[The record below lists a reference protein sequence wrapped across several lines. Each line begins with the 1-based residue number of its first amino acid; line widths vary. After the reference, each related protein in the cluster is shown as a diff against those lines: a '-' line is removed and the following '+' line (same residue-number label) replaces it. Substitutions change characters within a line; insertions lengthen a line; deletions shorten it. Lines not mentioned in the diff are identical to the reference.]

1 MYKHFSVCIYIYVS
15 STDIFRQRPFFIFI
29 RIQKKKK
36 KKNDLA
42 PIAFS
47 FILHLLTDK
56 YNNALVFNNAAR
68 AFPTTFHI

>member
-1 MYKHFSVCIYIYVS
+1 MCPLF
-15 STDIFRQRPFFIFI
+15 QIFI
-29 RIQKKKK
+29 LFK

-68 AFPTTFHI
+68 AFPTTFHIISFSK

>member
-1 MYKHFSVCIYIYVS
+1 MYKHLSVYVS
-15 STDIFRQRPFFIFI
+15 SSLSDLSLFYFIE
-29 RIQKKKK
+29 

-68 AFPTTFHI
+68 ASEPFQQHFT